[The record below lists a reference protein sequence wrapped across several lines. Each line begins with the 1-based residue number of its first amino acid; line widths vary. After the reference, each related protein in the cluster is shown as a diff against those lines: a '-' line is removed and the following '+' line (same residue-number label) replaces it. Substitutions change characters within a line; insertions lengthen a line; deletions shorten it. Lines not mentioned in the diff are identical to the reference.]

1 MDITKIPYN
10 YKSFLN
16 ETESNTL
23 FYDKI
28 ETKITNI
35 ASYTTIL
42 GSGSLATIHNTGDV
56 VDMYCHGC
64 NTNVINSGKHCKISL
79 MKRGGYVENYGNKC
93 SIIVHA
99 DSPTIINHGNECKIH
114 TLGNG
119 NQVRCD
125 GEKCTIYAHG
135 FEDIVI
141 ASVGTIVNISD
152 VRYNKENNT
161 FETERELMYVVDG
174 KMYKSDTYYSVK
186 DGIVEETD
194 VRDKF

>member
-35 ASYTTIL
+35 ASCTTIL

-79 MKRGGYVENYGNKC
+79 MKRGGYVENYGNNC

-125 GEKCTIYAHG
+125 GEKCTIYTHG

-152 VRYNKENNT
+152 IRYNKENNT

-186 DGIVEETD
+186 DGLVQETD

>member
-16 ETESNTL
+16 ETESKTI
-23 FYDKI
+23 FYDRI
-28 ETKITNI
+28 QTKITNN

-42 GSGSLATIHNTGDV
+42 GTGSLAKIHNTGDV

-64 NTNVINSGKHCKISL
+64 NTNVVNNGSHCKISL
-79 MKRGGYVENYGNKC
+79 MKRSGCVENNGNKC
-93 SIIVHA
+93 SIIVHS
-99 DSPTIINHGNECKIH
+99 DSQTIINHGNECKIH

-119 NQVRCD
+119 NRVRCD

-135 FEDIVI
+135 FGDIVI

-174 KMYKSDTYYSVK
+174 KTYKPDTYYTVK
-186 DGIVEETD
+186 DGIVQETD

>member
-1 MDITKIPYN
+1 M
-10 YKSFLN
+10 N
-16 ETESNTL
+16 ETESKTL
-23 FYDKI
+23 FYNKI

-42 GSGSLATIHNTGDV
+42 GTGSLAKIHNTGDV

-79 MKRGGYVENYGNKC
+79 MKRGGYVENYGNNC

-99 DSPTIINHGNECKIH
+99 DSPTIINHGNDCKIH
-114 TLGNG
+114 TVGNG
-119 NQVRCD
+119 SQVRCD
-125 GEKCTIYAHG
+125 GEKCTVYAHG
-135 FEDIVI
+135 FGDIVI
-141 ASVGTIVNISD
+141 ASLGTIVNISD

-174 KMYKSDTYYSVK
+174 KTYKPDTYYTVK
-186 DGIVEETD
+186 DGLVQETD

>member
-79 MKRGGYVENYGNKC
+79 MKRGGYVENYGNYC

-186 DGIVEETD
+186 DGIVQETD
-194 VRDKF
+194 VRDNF

>member
-1 MDITKIPYN
+1 
-10 YKSFLN
+10 
-16 ETESNTL
+16 
-23 FYDKI
+23 
-28 ETKITNI
+28 
-35 ASYTTIL
+35 
-42 GSGSLATIHNTGDV
+42 
-56 VDMYCHGC
+56 
-64 NTNVINSGKHCKISL
+64 
-79 MKRGGYVENYGNKC
+79 MKRGGYVENYGNNC

-186 DGIVEETD
+186 DGIVQETD

>member
-10 YKSFLN
+10 DKSFLN
-16 ETESNTL
+16 ETESKTL

-35 ASYTTIL
+35 TSYTTIL
-42 GSGSLATIHNTGDV
+42 GTGSLAKIHNTGDV

-79 MKRGGYVENYGNKC
+79 MKRGGYIENYGNNC

-99 DSPTIINHGNECKIH
+99 DSPTIINHGNVCKIH

-119 NQVRCD
+119 SQVRCD

-135 FEDIVI
+135 FGDIVI
-141 ASVGTIVNISD
+141 ASLGTIVNISD
-152 VRYNKENNT
+152 VKYNKENNT
-161 FETERELMYVVDG
+161 FETERELMYIVDG
-174 KMYKSDTYYSVK
+174 RTYKPDTYYTVK
-186 DGIVEETD
+186 DGIVQETD

>member
-16 ETESNTL
+16 ETESKTI
-23 FYDKI
+23 FYDRI
-28 ETKITNI
+28 QTKITNN

-42 GSGSLATIHNTGDV
+42 GTGSLAKIHNTGDV

-64 NTNVINSGKHCKISL
+64 NTNVVNNGSHCKISL
-79 MKRGGYVENYGNKC
+79 MKRSGCVENNGNKC
-93 SIIVHA
+93 SIIVHS
-99 DSPTIINHGNECKIH
+99 DSQTIINHGNECKIH

-119 NQVRCD
+119 NRVRCD

-135 FEDIVI
+135 FGDIVI
-141 ASVGTIVNISD
+141 ASLGTIVNISE
-152 VRYNKENNT
+152 VIYNKENNT

-174 KMYKSDTYYSVK
+174 KTYKPDTYYTVK
-186 DGIVEETD
+186 DGIVQETD

>member
-23 FYDKI
+23 FYNKI

-42 GSGSLATIHNTGDV
+42 GTGSLATIHNTGDV
-56 VDMYCHGC
+56 VDMYCNGC
-64 NTNVINSGKHCKISL
+64 NTSVFNSGKQCKISL
-79 MKRGGYVENYGNKC
+79 MKRSGYVENHGNDC
-93 SIIVHA
+93 SIIVHS
-99 DSPTIINHGNECKIH
+99 DSQTIINHGNVCKIH

-119 NQVRCD
+119 NRVRCD
-125 GEKCTIYAHG
+125 GSKCTIYAHG
-135 FEDIVI
+135 FGDIVV
-141 ASVGTIVNISD
+141 ASLGTIVNISD
-152 VRYNKENNT
+152 IRYNKENNT
-161 FETERELMYVVDG
+161 FDTKQELMYVVDG
-174 KMYKSDTYYSVK
+174 KAYKPDIYYTVK
-186 DGIVEETD
+186 DGLIQETD